1 MTNARNICEWYS
13 EMQSDRRWMAPYIGV
28 NFVTCHV
35 EKMRLARAPLTHPLP
50 WWQYGQNIQYRRK
63 WKGQTDFKLNELNKH
78 WCASVH
84 LANKT
89 IPGLP
94 LSYVDSS
101 SRKRYPAVYFQYPV
115 KCECPKKVI
124 TVRRLAFP
132 HARPNI
138 PLRTDRINA
147 QLEWIRGLWY
157 AI

>member
-1 MTNARNICEWYS
+1 MHTIYVNGIVKCKATEGEWHLISVWISLPVMLRRCGSRARPSHTRYHDDNT
-13 EMQSDRRWMAPYIGV
+13 A
-28 NFVTCHV
+28 
-35 EKMRLARAPLTHPLP
+35 K
-50 WWQYGQNIQYRRK
+50 NIQYRRK
-63 WKGQTDFKLNELNKH
+63 WKGQTGFKLNELNKH
-78 WCASVH
+78 WRASVH

-89 IPGLP
+89 TPGLP

-138 PLRTDRINA
+138 PLQTDRINA
-147 QLEWIRGLWY
+147 QLEWIRGLWD